1 MTQANTQIPG
11 FGLLGHPL
19 GHSMSPFIHQ
29 ALFALSGRPQP
40 YALHDVAPEDLKTQ
54 VPKLLAG
61 QGFNITIPYKVEIIP
76 FLTQLSE
83 KAGLYQSVNTVE
95 IKDGRYIGHNTDVDG
110 FLHGIRS
117 LGVELSQGP
126 VLMLGSGGVANMIAT
141 EVVLADSP
149 LTIAVRKEDVQ
160 QAAALKE
167 RLLKIKPDAEIITCL
182 LDEPNGSYRLLVN
195 ATPVGMYPNTQS
207 CPVTP
212 DIIRQAEAVFDLVYN
227 PFETQLVQTAKS
239 LGLPAGGGLSMLV
252 WQAAV
257 AHEIWFGDSFT
268 DQQIQQVILQ
278 AKEYMEAH
286 FQA

>member
-141 EVVLADSP
+141 EVVLAGSP
-149 LTIAVRKEDVQ
+149 LTIAVRKEDVK

>member
-29 ALFALSGRPQP
+29 ALFALSGRPPP

-83 KAGLYQSVNTVE
+83 KAELYQSVNTVE

-141 EVVLADSP
+141 EVVLAGSP
-149 LTIAVRKEDVQ
+149 LTIAVRKEDVK

-195 ATPVGMYPNTQS
+195 ATPVGMYPNTQR

-212 DIIRQAEAVFDLVYN
+212 EIIRQAEAVFDLVYN

-278 AKEYMEAH
+278 AKEYM
-286 FQA
+286 

>member
-141 EVVLADSP
+141 EVVLAGSP

-167 RLLKIKPDAEIITCL
+167 RLLKIKPEAEITTCL

>member
-54 VPKLLAG
+54 VPKLLTG

-83 KAGLYQSVNTVE
+83 KAELYQSVNTVE

-141 EVVLADSP
+141 EVVLAGSP

-167 RLLKIKPDAEIITCL
+167 RLLKIKPEAEITTCL

>member
-40 YALHDVAPEDLKTQ
+40 YALHDVAPEDLKAQ

-83 KAGLYQSVNTVE
+83 KAELYQSVNTVE

-141 EVVLADSP
+141 EVVLAGSP
-149 LTIAVRKEDVQ
+149 LTIAVRKEDVK

-195 ATPVGMYPNTQS
+195 ATPVGMYPNIQS

>member
-95 IKDGRYIGHNTDVDG
+95 IKDGRYIGYNTDVDG

-141 EVVLADSP
+141 EVVLAGSP
-149 LTIAVRKEDVQ
+149 LTIAVRKEDVK

-167 RLLKIKPDAEIITCL
+167 RLLKIKPEAEITTCL

>member
-83 KAGLYQSVNTVE
+83 KAELYQSVNTVE

-141 EVVLADSP
+141 EVVLAGSP
-149 LTIAVRKEDVQ
+149 LTIAVRKEDVK

-167 RLLKIKPDAEIITCL
+167 RLLKIKPEAEIITCL

>member
-141 EVVLADSP
+141 EVVLAGSP
-149 LTIAVRKEDVQ
+149 LTIAVRKEDVK

-167 RLLKIKPDAEIITCL
+167 RLLKIKPEAEIITCL

-212 DIIRQAEAVFDLVYN
+212 DIIRQAEAVFDLVYT

>member
-83 KAGLYQSVNTVE
+83 KAELYQSVNTVE

-141 EVVLADSP
+141 EVVLAGSP
-149 LTIAVRKEDVQ
+149 LTIAVRKEDVK

-167 RLLKIKPDAEIITCL
+167 RLLKIKPEAEITTCL

-268 DQQIQQVILQ
+268 GQQIQQVILQ

>member
-141 EVVLADSP
+141 EVVLAGSP

-167 RLLKIKPDAEIITCL
+167 RLGNIKPEAEITTCL

>member
-141 EVVLADSP
+141 EVVLAGSP

-167 RLLKIKPDAEIITCL
+167 RLLKIKPEAEITTCL

-257 AHEIWFGDSFT
+257 AHETWFGDSFT

>member
-1 MTQANTQIPG
+1 
-11 FGLLGHPL
+11 
-19 GHSMSPFIHQ
+19 
-29 ALFALSGRPQP
+29 
-40 YALHDVAPEDLKTQ
+40 
-54 VPKLLAG
+54 
-61 QGFNITIPYKVEIIP
+61 
-76 FLTQLSE
+76 
-83 KAGLYQSVNTVE
+83 
-95 IKDGRYIGHNTDVDG
+95 
-110 FLHGIRS
+110 
-117 LGVELSQGP
+117 
-126 VLMLGSGGVANMIAT
+126 MLGSGGVANMIAT
-141 EVVLADSP
+141 EVVLAGSP
-149 LTIAVRKEDVQ
+149 LTIAVRKEDVK

-182 LDEPNGSYRLLVN
+182 LNEPNGSYRLLVN

>member
-29 ALFALSGRPQP
+29 ALFALSGRPLP

-141 EVVLADSP
+141 EVVLAGSP

>member
-40 YALHDVAPEDLKTQ
+40 YALHDVAPEDLRTQ

-83 KAGLYQSVNTVE
+83 KAELYQSVNTVE
-95 IKDGRYIGHNTDVDG
+95 IKDGRYIGHNTDADG

-141 EVVLADSP
+141 EVVLAGSP
-149 LTIAVRKEDVQ
+149 LTIAVRKEDVK

>member
-1 MTQANTQIPG
+1 MTQTNAQTPS

-19 GHSMSPFIHQ
+19 GHSMSPFIHE

-40 YALHDVAPEDLKTQ
+40 YGLHDVAPEDLKTQ
-54 VPKLLAG
+54 VPHLLAD

-76 FLTQLSE
+76 FLTELSE
-83 KAGLYQSVNTVE
+83 KAELYQSVNTVE
-95 IKDGRYIGHNTDVDG
+95 IKDGRCIGHNTDVDG

-141 EVVLADSP
+141 EVILAGSP
-149 LTIAVRKEDVQ
+149 LTIAVRKEDVE
-160 QAAALKE
+160 QAAALKQ
-167 RLLKIKPDAEIITCL
+167 RLLSIRPNAEIQNCL
-182 LDEPNGSYRLLVN
+182 LDQPKGSYRLLVN
-195 ATPVGMYPNTQS
+195 ATPVGMYPHIEG
-207 CPVTP
+207 CPVTE
-212 DIIRQAEAVFDLVYN
+212 DVIRQAEAVFDLVYN
-227 PFETQLVQTAKS
+227 PYETKLIQTAKS
-239 LGLPAGGGLSMLV
+239 LGIPAKGGLSMLV

-257 AHEIWFGDSFT
+257 AHEIWFGDEFT

-278 AKEYMEAH
+278 AKDYMEAH

>member
-83 KAGLYQSVNTVE
+83 KAELYQSVNTVE
-95 IKDGRYIGHNTDVDG
+95 IKDGRYIGHNTDADG

-141 EVVLADSP
+141 EVVLAGSP

-167 RLLKIKPDAEIITCL
+167 RLLKIKPEAEITTCL

>member
-141 EVVLADSP
+141 EVVLAGSP
-149 LTIAVRKEDVQ
+149 LTIAVRKEDVK

-167 RLLKIKPDAEIITCL
+167 RLLKIKPAAEITTCL

>member
-83 KAGLYQSVNTVE
+83 KAELYQSVNTVE

-141 EVVLADSP
+141 EVVLAGSP

-167 RLLKIKPDAEIITCL
+167 RLLKIKPEAEITTCL

-207 CPVTP
+207 CPVTQ

>member
-1 MTQANTQIPG
+1 
-11 FGLLGHPL
+11 
-19 GHSMSPFIHQ
+19 MSPFIHQ

-141 EVVLADSP
+141 EVVLAGSP
-149 LTIAVRKEDVQ
+149 LTIAVRKEDVK

-167 RLLKIKPDAEIITCL
+167 RLLKIKPEAEITTCL

>member
-141 EVVLADSP
+141 EVVLAGSP

>member
-40 YALHDVAPEDLKTQ
+40 YALHDVAPEDLKAQ

-141 EVVLADSP
+141 EVVLAGSP
-149 LTIAVRKEDVQ
+149 LTIAVRKEDVK

-182 LDEPNGSYRLLVN
+182 LNEPNGSYRLLVN

>member
-83 KAGLYQSVNTVE
+83 KAELYQSVNTVE

-141 EVVLADSP
+141 EVVLAGSP
-149 LTIAVRKEDVQ
+149 LTIAVRKEDVK

-212 DIIRQAEAVFDLVYN
+212 EIIRQAEAVFDLVYN

>member
-83 KAGLYQSVNTVE
+83 KAELYQSVNTVE

-126 VLMLGSGGVANMIAT
+126 VLMLGSGEAIL
-141 EVVLADSP
+141 ESP
-149 LTIAVRKEDVQ
+149 FRFLAVRQVKRFARSVAEGRAEV
-160 QAAALKE
+160 LHTTMPLPK
-167 RLLKIKPDAEIITCL
+167 RLFVMASTRYWIQYGRQFGVTREQMQTPEI
-182 LDEPNGSYRLLVN
+182 EG
-195 ATPVGMYPNTQS
+195 
-207 CPVTP
+207 
-212 DIIRQAEAVFDLVYN
+212 
-227 PFETQLVQTAKS
+227 
-239 LGLPAGGGLSMLV
+239 
-252 WQAAV
+252 
-257 AHEIWFGDSFT
+257 
-268 DQQIQQVILQ
+268 
-278 AKEYMEAH
+278 
-286 FQA
+286 

>member
-1 MTQANTQIPG
+1 
-11 FGLLGHPL
+11 
-19 GHSMSPFIHQ
+19 MSPFIHE

-40 YALHDVAPEDLKTQ
+40 YGLHDVAPENLNTE
-54 VPKLLAG
+54 VPKLLSS

-83 KAGLYQSVNTVE
+83 KAKLYQSVNTVE
-95 IKDGRYIGHNTDVDG
+95 IRDGRYIGHNTDVDG

-126 VLMLGSGGVANMIAT
+126 VLMLGSGGVANMVST
-141 EVVLADSP
+141 EVVLAGSP
-149 LTIAVRKEDVQ
+149 LTIAVRKEDVK
-160 QAAALKE
+160 QAAALKG
-167 RLLKIKPDAEIITCL
+167 RLLKIKPEAEITTCF
-182 LDEPNGSYRLLVN
+182 LDEPNGSYRVLIN
-195 ATPVGMYPNTQS
+195 TTPVGMYPNTQS

-212 DIIRQAEAVFDLVYN
+212 EIIRQAEAVFDLVYN

-239 LGLPAGGGLSMLV
+239 LGLPAKGGLSMLV

-268 DQQIQQVILQ
+268 DEQIQQVILQ

>member
-141 EVVLADSP
+141 EVVLAGSP

-167 RLLKIKPDAEIITCL
+167 RLLKIKPEAEITTCL

-207 CPVTP
+207 CPITP

>member
-141 EVVLADSP
+141 EVVLAGSP
-149 LTIAVRKEDVQ
+149 LTIAVRKEDVK

-167 RLLKIKPDAEIITCL
+167 RLGNIKPEAEITTCL
-182 LDEPNGSYRLLVN
+182 LDEPKGSYRLLVN